1 MSYSQPSSNA
11 VAMVTG
17 DIFRLNTLLTTAG
30 DIFESLQSAHAFA
43 LGPDSDI
50 SKVIVAYHDDQAPD
64 RINQFTLSTRR
75 AWHGRINAR
84 LDHTYDPSGR
94 PGRILIWPAELYNAD
109 YRPAGF
115 NPVADTIEFFA
126 PRLDVIQYLKPQGEI
141 LPSRSDR
148 EYLFERLPIP
158 LGSLNIVLPFY
169 GRRYASLL
177 FTNHTV
183 ALLSGSILGVNF
195 GIGDNTGGAPRDQ
208 EDVLYPLS
216 IAAGV
221 TDKQIIRASVDGMFD
236 ALLIQVSFPAAS
248 TGPLATRITFSD
260 TEV

>member
-1 MSYSQPSSNA
+1 MTYPQSSSEA
-11 VAMVTG
+11 VAKAAG
-17 DIFRLNTLLTTAG
+17 DIFRVNTLISTAG
-30 DIFESLQSAHAFA
+30 DIYESNQSAHAFT

-50 SKVIVAYHDDQAPD
+50 SKVEVTYYDDQAPD
-64 RINQFTLSTRR
+64 HINQFTLSPGR

-84 LDHTYDPSGR
+84 LDATYDPAGR
-94 PGRILIWPAELYNAD
+94 PGRILIRPAEIFNAD

-115 NPVADTIEFFA
+115 NPAADTIEFFT
-126 PRLDVIQYLKPQGEI
+126 PRLDVIQFLRPQGD
-141 LPSRSDR
+141 LLFRRSDR
-148 EYLFERLPIP
+148 EFLFERMPIP

-169 GRRYASLL
+169 GRRYASFL

-208 EDVLYPLS
+208 EDLLAPLS

-221 TDKQIIRASVDGMFD
+221 TDKAIVRASVDGMFD
-236 ALLIQVSFPAAS
+236 AILIQVSFPAAS